1 MENLTHIGSDKNTL
15 NSTTAHTKIILLPDD
30 ALLSNLR
37 DTALANQTLKY
48 RDPDQPLGDMVW
60 EQIRKFDGM
69 ILDRAGNKVVID
81 EQTVRILF
89 SSPDAY
95 WLETRLYDKATGGE
109 MFPPVREELPLLR
122 LLTLSV
128 QLKAL
133 RRKRGLID

>member
-1 MENLTHIGSDKNTL
+1 MSKKA
-15 NSTTAHTKIILLPDD
+15 TTKHSKIVLLPDD
-30 ALLSNLR
+30 ALLNNRR
-37 DTALANQTLKY
+37 DTALADQVLNLH
-48 RDPDQPLGDMVW
+48 DPDLPLGDIVW

-69 ILDRAGNKVVID
+69 ILDRAGNSVVID

-109 MFPPVREELPLLR
+109 MLPPTKAELPLLR